1 MEGLHIIGGLRYDQK
16 ELFLIHI
23 ITQYYAVKE
32 KRDKCRFAWLIQ
44 EIFVVHEQ
52 SFIVIVTFVFK
63 RT

>member
-32 KRDKCRFAWLIQ
+32 KRDK
-44 EIFVVHEQ
+44 FVDLH
-52 SFIVIVTFVFK
+52 S
-63 RT
+63 